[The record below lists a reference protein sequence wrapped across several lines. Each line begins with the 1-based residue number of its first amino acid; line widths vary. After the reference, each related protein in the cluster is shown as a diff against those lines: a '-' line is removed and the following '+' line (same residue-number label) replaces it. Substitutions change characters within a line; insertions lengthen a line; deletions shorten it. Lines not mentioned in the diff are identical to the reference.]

1 METNLNPD
9 EEKLY
14 DLLESKNW
22 NALTEAEKALVLSQM
37 TADEYSFQ
45 HRMLAE
51 ASDDLYPETEMEKPL
66 PLVIPMHR
74 KPLIQRSIP
83 LYQALAAVAAVIA
96 FFLLTRPAQ
105 VETPVVIQSPE
116 SVQHAQTSVQTV
128 HDTVIRYVVSSQ
140 KVQQK
145 VVDTIREFLAFPQA
159 AQEPR
164 MLEASNNLPPA
175 DLSRE
180 RLENR
185 GVSLKEENT
194 SHLVPKIVSTIY

>member
-14 DLLESKNW
+14 DLLESKDW
-22 NALTEAEKALVLSQM
+22 NALTETEKALVLRQM
-37 TADEYSFQ
+37 TAEEYSFQ
-45 HRMLAE
+45 RRMLAE
-51 ASDDLYPETEMEKPL
+51 ASDDLYPETEKPL

-83 LYQALAAVAAVIA
+83 LYQALAAVAAVIV
-96 FFLLTRPAQ
+96 FFLLIRPAQ
-105 VETPVVIQSPE
+105 IETPVVIQSPE
-116 SVQHAQTSVQTV
+116 SVQQAQTTVQTV

-145 VVDTIREFLAFPQA
+145 VVDTIREFLAFPEA

-164 MLEASNNLPPA
+164 MLEAANDLPPA

-194 SHLVPKIVSTIY
+194 SHLLPKIVNTIY